1 MNCNITLEE
10 LKNEAHLITKNGPLL
25 TCGSCGYPIGQ
36 HRRKNSEFLMLET
49 AAIKK
54 KEISFIGTNNS
65 NKVCIF
71 LYSRPPIMIDC
82 ENLDDALNL
91 MKQIKSEL
99 S

>member
-1 MNCNITLEE
+1 
-10 LKNEAHLITKNGPLL
+10 
-25 TCGSCGYPIGQ
+25 
-36 HRRKNSEFLMLET
+36 MLET

-54 KEISFIGTNNS
+54 KEISFIGTNES